1 MDLPGTP
8 VVIRA
13 AILVAPRGTPVVI
26 RAAIPVAPR
35 DIPVV
40 IPGACPWCWRTERLP
55 AGS

>member
-13 AILVAPRGTPVVI
+13 AILVVPRGTPVVI

-55 AGS
+55 ADS